1 MITGNFIEG
10 LVDLLAW
17 SEAKPEER
25 KTFFG
30 GGYEQ
35 KSLEPAALV
44 TIYQGVLAFLLPG
57 TA

>member
-1 MITGNFIEG
+1 MI
-10 LVDLLAW
+10 

-44 TIYQGVLAFLLPG
+44 TVYQGVLAFLFPG